1 MCVNAW
7 KVFGKQHE
15 SGKSRYLL
23 EDREM
28 GRDMGVSER
37 ALVSP
42 VLSAMSLFNLNRK
55 NLDDM

>member
-1 MCVNAW
+1 M
-7 KVFGKQHE
+7 FGKQHE

-42 VLSAMSLFNLNRK
+42 VLSAMSSFNLNRK